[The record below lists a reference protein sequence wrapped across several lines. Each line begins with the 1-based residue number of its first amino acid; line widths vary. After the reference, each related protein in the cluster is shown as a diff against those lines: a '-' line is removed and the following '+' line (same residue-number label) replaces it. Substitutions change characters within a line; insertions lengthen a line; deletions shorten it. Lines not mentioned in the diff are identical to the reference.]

1 VPLTNLFDTSG
12 INRLHDDPR
21 CDAIQTGLVTTNNVW
36 IFGSSKIAKHYDWLY
51 GGDCAMTLIILIIL
65 ALLIGVFLYWYLI
78 LRHGRMSFW
87 KLAARNPDAA
97 YHHIRSAS
105 CWKIFEGEL
114 PKNYRSIV
122 PKSEWAGPFKLR
134 VPKLGGKTIV
144 VFGRHPEFEKSQNK
158 FIRTIGEKR

>member
-1 VPLTNLFDTSG
+1 MTLMTL
-12 INRLHDDPR
+12 
-21 CDAIQTGLVTTNNVW
+21 
-36 IFGSSKIAKHYDWLY
+36 
-51 GGDCAMTLIILIIL
+51 MTLIILIIL

-122 PKSEWAGPFKLR
+122 PKSEWAGPFKLKTSLSG
-134 VPKLGGKTIV
+134 PLGKKGEGNFIKLVAAAEQLTIIRLRFRFPRSQDG
-144 VFGRHPEFEKSQNK
+144 VFETAFSDLPRSSALK
-158 FIRTIGEKR
+158 I